1 MRTGE
6 RGYGHPSATWIC
18 SRLVMW
24 QQTRVPVGHPKTRLE
39 REGVGG
45 GAARTLVEEE
55 IRTRR
60 MVTCLI
66 YIVGIVSERSREK
79 ILLILLELL

>member
-6 RGYGHPSATWIC
+6 RGYGHPSATCNC

-24 QQTRVPVGHPKTRLE
+24 QQTRVPVGHPKTRFE
-39 REGVGG
+39 REGVVG

-60 MVTCLI
+60 IVTCLM
-66 YIVGIVSERSREK
+66 YIVGIISERSREK